1 MNIWSRSKVKK
12 LDNNNYDVLDK
23 RFKKIENS
31 QKIIQLSFYNNIMK
45 KIKEMVAPVKIFM
58 GVVFSVILGLLTVTI
73 LIPVTYLYNLDI
85 ESARLIYVMITGIY
99 FISTIS
105 YLFNFKLMYERYKYS
120 KTRGK

>member
-1 MNIWSRSKVKK
+1 
-12 LDNNNYDVLDK
+12 
-23 RFKKIENS
+23 
-31 QKIIQLSFYNNIMK
+31 MK

-105 YLFNFKLMYERYKYS
+105 YLFNFKLMYEIYKYS